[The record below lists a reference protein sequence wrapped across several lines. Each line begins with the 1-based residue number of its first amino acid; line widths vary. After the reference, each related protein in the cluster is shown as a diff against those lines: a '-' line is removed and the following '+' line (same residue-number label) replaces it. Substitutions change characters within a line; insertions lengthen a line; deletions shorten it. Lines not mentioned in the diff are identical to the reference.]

1 VRGIHQAQAT
11 TAQRFDGTDLGLAI
25 TLKLARMMG
34 GDVTVTSEP
43 GKGSVFTVRLP
54 SGVHNDAVA
63 APPLAQERGQKAA
76 EAT

>member
-34 GDVTVTSEP
+34 GDITVASEL
-43 GKGSVFTVRLP
+43 GKRLRLP
-54 SGVHNDAVA
+54 SVA
-63 APPLAQERGQKAA
+63 EQRNG
-76 EAT
+76 